1 MYETEKQQRGN
12 LTFSTGIW
20 LHVIIFSV
28 VSVNLSSDY
37 SVKHSEVNMQNAL
50 KNKMQ
55 IFWNNLFSIMRSLK

>member
-12 LTFSTGIW
+12 LAFSTGIW
-20 LHVIIFSV
+20 LNVIIFSV

-37 SVKHSEVNMQNAL
+37 SVKYSEVNVQNAL

>member
-20 LHVIIFSV
+20 LNVIIFSV

>member
-1 MYETEKQQRGN
+1 MEKQQRGN

-20 LHVIIFSV
+20 LNVIIFSV

-37 SVKHSEVNMQNAL
+37 SVKHSEVNVQNAL

>member
-20 LHVIIFSV
+20 LNVIIFSV

-37 SVKHSEVNMQNAL
+37 SVKHSEVNVQNAL

>member
-20 LHVIIFSV
+20 LNVIIFSV

-37 SVKHSEVNMQNAL
+37 SVKHSEVNVQNAL

-55 IFWNNLFSIMRSLK
+55 LFWNNLFSIMRSLK